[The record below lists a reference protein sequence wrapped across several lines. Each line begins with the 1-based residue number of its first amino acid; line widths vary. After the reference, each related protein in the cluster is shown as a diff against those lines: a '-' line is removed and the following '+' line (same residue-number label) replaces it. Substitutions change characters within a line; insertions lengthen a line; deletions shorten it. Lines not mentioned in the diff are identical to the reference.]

1 LFKQWMNLYRKGI
14 SEPQRILPFFREKI
28 TRFSCL
34 LGDGSWA
41 PGPVSIKLYVNAECN
56 AHCRMCDIGQ
66 KKQDSMFYRQSAK
79 GGENISVKL
88 LDKLLDEVCAYL
100 PKVDFAGVEPLLNP
114 DILELI
120 DHVKKRRLFLSLTT
134 NGMLLDHYAEKL
146 VESGL
151 DVIFVS
157 VDGPEK
163 IHNAVRGV
171 QGAFQKV
178 IAGLTKLKFLRE
190 SRHDK
195 TLHIAV
201 NYCIND
207 LNVSTLAE
215 TASLIIDG
223 GLADNFSIIHPYFV
237 TKSASNEHNRKY
249 FAVGLSTPTGP
260 QESML
265 ANINID
271 ILWDQLCQ
279 VRAMFSSD
287 QVGESQRFDS
297 KTELLTYY
305 HRPDVPVSNKL
316 CIIPWQRSMIM
327 SNGDIVIYNRCIPY
341 LAGNLH
347 QESFADVWNGEAYR
361 RFRRILRKA
370 GLFPVCSRCC
380 GVV

>member
-1 LFKQWMNLYRKGI
+1 
-14 SEPQRILPFFREKI
+14 
-28 TRFSCL
+28 
-34 LGDGSWA
+34 
-41 PGPVSIKLYVNAECN
+41 
-56 AHCRMCDIGQ
+56 MCDIGQ
-66 KKQDSMFYRQSAK
+66 KKQDSMFYSLSSK
-79 GGENISVKL
+79 DGKNISVKL
-88 LDKLLDEVCAYL
+88 LDKLLDDVGSYL
-100 PKVDFAGVEPLLNP
+100 PKIDFAGVEPLLHP

-134 NGMLLDHYAEKL
+134 NGIFLEHYAEKL

-157 VDGPEK
+157 VDGPER

-171 QGAFQKV
+171 PDAFQKV
-178 IAGLTKLKFLRE
+178 ITGLTKLKFLRE
-190 SRHDK
+190 NSNHK
-195 TLHIAV
+195 SPHIAV
-201 NYCIND
+201 NYCITD

-215 TASLIIDG
+215 TASLILDG
-223 GLADNFSIIHPYFV
+223 GLADTFSIIHPYFV
-237 TKSASNEHNRKY
+237 TESASNAHNRQY

-260 QESML
+260 QASML
-265 ANINID
+265 ADINID
-271 ILWDQLCQ
+271 ILWEQLCQ

-287 QVGESQRFDS
+287 QVGETQRFNS
-297 KTELLTYY
+297 KAELLTYY
-305 HRPDVPVSNKL
+305 HRPNVPVSNKF

-347 QESFADVWNGEAYR
+347 RESFADVWNGVAYR

-370 GLFPVCSRCC
+370 GAFPVCLRCC